1 MMKLTKTSL
10 KKNKII
16 SKLLAPLQTKYRMES
31 SGGIEMPEDIM
42 HEYLFPYLDNKSY
55 CRFSTTQRK
64 YPLAL
69 WPTRQAGDRLLLNN
83 PSLLGNSMYAG
94 GLKRKNEYLKRKNEY
109 LELEKEYSDPEFI
122 ENFDNVTQ
130 FVEYLLDKRPKN
142 VQDIYKIIEY
152 KNEWVQKDINETE
165 IKNEIKQ
172 DYSYEAFE
180 PDLDK
185 IKYLLEEIGI
195 ETDYLLYVTVVLNAM
210 ERITDKDLINIIK
223 YLVKKGA
230 DINYVPPYEDDE
242 DDEDDKSE
250 NTLLLI
256 SILND
261 RFDLVK
267 YLVENGAVITE
278 TEINHMKYKIEKNY
292 GTELT
297 EGEEKILTYLKK
309 KYAEQQKSS

>member
-1 MMKLTKTSL
+1 
-10 KKNKII
+10 
-16 SKLLAPLQTKYRMES
+16 MES

-42 HEYLFPYLDNKSY
+42 QEYLFPYLDNKDY

-69 WPTRQAGDRLLLNN
+69 WPTRPANDRLLLDD

-109 LELEKEYSDPEFI
+109 LELEKKYSDPEFI
-122 ENFDNVTQ
+122 DNFDNVTQ

-152 KNEWVQKDINETE
+152 KDEWVQKDINEIE

-172 DYSYEAFE
+172 DYLYEVFE
-180 PDLDK
+180 LDLDK
-185 IKYLLEEIGI
+185 IKYLVEEIKI
-195 ETDYLLYVTVVLNAM
+195 NTNYLLTQTVAIDIDDLRM
-210 ERITDKDLINIIK
+210 DITDEDLINIIK
-223 YLVKKGA
+223 YLVEKGA
-230 DINYVPPYEDDE
+230 NVNYEDE
-242 DDEDDKSE
+242 DGNS
-250 NTLLLI
+250 LLLRA
-256 SILND
+256 ILND
-261 RFDLVK
+261 RFNIVK

-278 TEINHMKYKIEKNY
+278 TEINEMEDKIEENY

-297 EGEEKILTYLKK
+297 EGEEKILRYLKK
-309 KYAEQQKSS
+309 KFAEQQRSS